1 MGHIY
6 ICMNESSHPTSTF
19 SNYEDHD
26 QQGKSGQQES
36 FKSAVAVGDDEHLDL
51 HV

>member
-1 MGHIY
+1 
-6 ICMNESSHPTSTF
+6 MNESSHPTSTF